1 MPVHV
6 CHLVPLVK
14 VIRDFPLLS
23 HSLAAFMCSSL
34 LFSALF
40 CFFLSVTTSV
50 FSVCGQLAVL
60 CLCVCVSVRARA
72 RDDSVICSDSSC
84 KIILVI
90 DIGN

>member
-1 MPVHV
+1 
-6 CHLVPLVK
+6 
-14 VIRDFPLLS
+14 
-23 HSLAAFMCSSL
+23 
-34 LFSALF
+34 
-40 CFFLSVTTSV
+40 
-50 FSVCGQLAVL
+50 L